1 MKKSNKNDITGD
13 KLVSKKNSDAYRD
26 NYDAIFRRGQVH
38 GDRNFDTDGYTK
50 DEKIANG
57 VLGALFLLCALSIS
71 FDLAADQIKF
81 KFKSPSFSG
90 VGTSSHYLT
99 IDSQEMSRKEALEA
113 EIQALKDQAAR
124 DAENTT
130 LARFIKNFESRV
142 YAQLSRQLVDQ
153 LFGENPA
160 TEGTFELFDNLITWT
175 SDGISI
181 TMTIFNEGT
190 GETTTITIPI
200 GDFGFPTG

>member
-1 MKKSNKNDITGD
+1 MRKTSKTRKLISAVIGFGLIIVAFLFFTG
-13 KLVSKKNSDAYRD
+13 KVGA
-26 NYDAIFRRGQVH
+26 
-38 GDRNFDTDGYTK
+38 
-50 DEKIANG
+50 DE
-57 VLGALFLLCALSIS
+57 
-71 FDLAADQIKF
+71 IKF
-81 KFKSPSFSG
+81 QFKNPSFSG
-90 VGTSSHYLT
+90 IGTSSHYLT
-99 IDSQEMSRKEALEA
+99 IDSQEMSRKDAIKA
-113 EIQALKDQAAR
+113 EIKALKEAAER
-124 DAENTT
+124 EAENTT

-160 TEGTFELFDNLITWT
+160 TEGSFQLFDNLITWT

-181 TMTIFNEGT
+181 TMTIFNEAT

>member
-1 MKKSNKNDITGD
+1 MNE
-13 KLVSKKNSDAYRD
+13 
-26 NYDAIFRRGQVH
+26 
-38 GDRNFDTDGYTK
+38 
-50 DEKIANG
+50 EKINNRVANS
-57 VLGALFLLCALSIS
+57 VIGALLFLCLIAITSELN
-71 FDLAADQIKF
+71 ADEIKF
-81 KFKSPSFSG
+81 GFKNPSFSG

-99 IDSQEMSRKEALEA
+99 IDSQEMSRKEAIEA
-113 EIQALKDQAAR
+113 EIKALKEQLER

-160 TEGTFELFDNLITWT
+160 QNGSFTLFDNLITWT
-175 SDGISI
+175 SDGVNI
-181 TMTIFNEGT
+181 TMTIFNETT
-190 GETTTITIPI
+190 GETTVITIPI

>member
-1 MKKSNKNDITGD
+1 MKNKNDITGD

-38 GDRNFDTDGYTK
+38 GDRNFDDDGY
-50 DEKIANG
+50 DQHEKVANS
-57 VLGALFLLCALSIS
+57 VLTALMVLCAGSLAY
-71 FDLAADQIKF
+71 DLNADEIKH

-99 IDSQEMSRKEALEA
+99 IDSQEQTKKDAVKA
-113 EIQALKDQAAR
+113 EIKALQDAAKR
-124 DAENTT
+124 EAENTT

-160 TEGTFELFDNLITWT
+160 EEGSFQLYDNLITWT
-175 SDGISI
+175 TDGVTI
-181 TMTIFNEGT
+181 TMTIFNEAT

-200 GDFGFPTG
+200 GDFGF

>member
-1 MKKSNKNDITGD
+1 MKEEKINNRISNAVLGSIFVLMIIAALSNK
-13 KLVSKKNSDAYRD
+13 LEA
-26 NYDAIFRRGQVH
+26 
-38 GDRNFDTDGYTK
+38 
-50 DEKIANG
+50 DE
-57 VLGALFLLCALSIS
+57 
-71 FDLAADQIKF
+71 IKF
-81 KFKSPSFSG
+81 QFKSPSFSG
-90 VGTSSHYLT
+90 IGTSSHYLT
-99 IDSQEMSRKEALEA
+99 IDSQEMTRKEAIAAEIKALKEEA
-113 EIQALKDQAAR
+113 ER
-124 DAENTT
+124 EAENST

-160 TEGTFELFDNLITWT
+160 TEGSFMLFDNLITWT

-181 TMTIFNEGT
+181 TMTIFNEAT

>member
-1 MKKSNKNDITGD
+1 MKEEKVNNRVSN
-13 KLVSKKNSDAYRD
+13 A
-26 NYDAIFRRGQVH
+26 
-38 GDRNFDTDGYTK
+38 
-50 DEKIANG
+50 
-57 VLGALFLLCALSIS
+57 VLGTIFLFMVVLFIS
-71 FDLAADQIKF
+71 ELNADEIKF
-81 KFKSPSFSG
+81 GFKNPSFSG

-113 EIQALKDQAAR
+113 EIQAMKDALKREQ
-124 DAENTT
+124 ENTT

-160 TEGTFELFDNLITWT
+160 ENGSFTLFDNLITWT
-175 SDGISI
+175 SDGFSI
-181 TMTIFNEGT
+181 TMTIFNETT
-190 GETTTITIPI
+190 GETTEITIPI

>member
-1 MKKSNKNDITGD
+1 MGFVYGD
-13 KLVSKKNSDAYRD
+13 
-26 NYDAIFRRGQVH
+26 
-38 GDRNFDTDGYTK
+38 
-50 DEKIANG
+50 E
-57 VLGALFLLCALSIS
+57 
-71 FDLAADQIKF
+71 IKF
-81 KFKSPSFSG
+81 QFKNPSFSG

-99 IDSQEMSRKEALEA
+99 IDSQEMTRKDAIEA
-113 EIQALKDQAAR
+113 EIKALQEQLER

-130 LARFIKNFESRV
+130 LARFIKNFESRI

-160 TEGTFELFDNLITWT
+160 EEGSFELFDNLITWS

-181 TMTIFNEGT
+181 TMTIFNETT

>member
-1 MKKSNKNDITGD
+1 MNE
-13 KLVSKKNSDAYRD
+13 
-26 NYDAIFRRGQVH
+26 
-38 GDRNFDTDGYTK
+38 
-50 DEKIANG
+50 EKINNRVANS
-57 VLGALFLLCALSIS
+57 VIGALVFLCLIAITSELN
-71 FDLAADQIKF
+71 ADEIKF
-81 KFKSPSFSG
+81 GFKNPSFSG

-99 IDSQEMSRKEALEA
+99 IDSQEMSRKEAIEA
-113 EIQALKDQAAR
+113 EIKALKEQLER

-160 TEGTFELFDNLITWT
+160 QNGSFTLFDNLITWT
-175 SDGISI
+175 SDGVNI
-181 TMTIFNEGT
+181 TMTIFNETT
-190 GETTTITIPI
+190 GETTVITIPI

>member
-1 MKKSNKNDITGD
+1 MKRSQAKQDNRVSNI
-13 KLVSKKNSDAYRD
+13 
-26 NYDAIFRRGQVH
+26 
-38 GDRNFDTDGYTK
+38 
-50 DEKIANG
+50 
-57 VLGALFLLCALSIS
+57 VLGTILLFMCTLFAFELS
-71 FDLAADQIKF
+71 ADEIKF
-81 KFKSPSFSG
+81 GFKSPSFSG

-99 IDSQEMSRKEALEA
+99 IDSQEVTKKDALKA
-113 EIQALKDQAAR
+113 EIKALADAAKR
-124 DAENTT
+124 EEENTT
-130 LARFIKNFESRV
+130 LARFIKNFESRI

-160 TEGTFELFDNLITWT
+160 ENGSFELFDNLITWS

-181 TMTIFNEGT
+181 TMTIFNETT

>member
-1 MKKSNKNDITGD
+1 M
-13 KLVSKKNSDAYRD
+13 RE
-26 NYDAIFRRGQVH
+26 
-38 GDRNFDTDGYTK
+38 
-50 DEKIANG
+50 EKINNRVANS
-57 VLGALFLLCALSIS
+57 VIGALLFLCLIAITSELN
-71 FDLAADQIKF
+71 ADEIKF
-81 KFKSPSFSG
+81 GFKNPSFSG

-99 IDSQEMSRKEALEA
+99 IDSQEMSRKEAIEA
-113 EIQALKDQAAR
+113 EIKAMKEQLER

-160 TEGTFELFDNLITWT
+160 EEGSFELFENLITWT

-181 TMTIFNEGT
+181 TMTIFNEAT

>member
-1 MKKSNKNDITGD
+1 M
-13 KLVSKKNSDAYRD
+13 RE
-26 NYDAIFRRGQVH
+26 
-38 GDRNFDTDGYTK
+38 
-50 DEKIANG
+50 EKINNRVANS
-57 VLGALFLLCALSIS
+57 VIGALLFLCLIAITSELN
-71 FDLAADQIKF
+71 ADEIKF
-81 KFKSPSFSG
+81 GFKNPSFSG

-99 IDSQEMSRKEALEA
+99 IDSQEMSRKEAIVA
-113 EIQALKDQAAR
+113 EIKALKEQLER

-160 TEGTFELFDNLITWT
+160 ENGSFTLFDNLITWT
-175 SDGISI
+175 SDGINI
-181 TMTIFNEGT
+181 TMTIFNETT
-190 GETTTITIPI
+190 GETTVITIPI